1 VPAPC
6 PICKDA
12 RYVVERYGERA
23 GAKVCGC
30 NELCA
35 ACGGSGRSLVEERG
49 YTFVKPCAC
58 QSVARRVSLF
68 NQVRIPARAAGFTFE
83 TFAPE
88 CEEQQMAL
96 VTAEATARRYRP
108 DAPSKGYIVAGP
120 VGTGKTHLLCS
131 TLRHLPLEVGV
142 PARYV
147 EISFL
152 FSEIRNG
159 FSSGRSG
166 LEAIAP
172 LVDVSVLAIDEIGK
186 GRGSAF
192 EMDTLDELIARRYNA
207 GRTTLF
213 ATNFSLAAESG
224 RSGGGA
230 GYVDPVEFERQAQSL
245 LRAKVGERIY
255 SRLHEMCHAIEFPAG
270 KVRDHRKGD
279 KASLAAR

>member
-12 RYVVERYGERA
+12 RYVVERHGERA
-23 GAKVCGC
+23 AAKVCGC

-35 ACGGSGRSLVEERG
+35 ACGGSGRTLVDDKG
-49 YTFVKPCAC
+49 YPFVKPCAC
-58 QSVARRVSLF
+58 QSVSRRVALF
-68 NQVRIPARAAGFTFE
+68 NQVRIPARAAAFTFE
-83 TFAPE
+83 SFLPE

-96 VTAEATARRYRP
+96 ATAETTAKRYRP
-108 DAPSKGYIVAGP
+108 DAPSRGFIVSGP
-120 VGTGKTHLLCS
+120 VGTGKTHLLCA
-131 TLRHLPLEVGV
+131 TLRHLALEVGV

-152 FSEIRNG
+152 FSEIKNG
-159 FSSGRSG
+159 FSAGRSG
-166 LEAIAP
+166 LDAIAP
-172 LVDVSVLAIDEIGK
+172 LVDGSVLAIDEIGK

-213 ATNFSLAAESG
+213 ATNFGLAAEA
-224 RSGGGA
+224 GGKG
-230 GYVDPVEFERQAQSL
+230 GYVDPVDFDRQTQSL
-245 LRAKVGERIY
+245 LRSRVGERIY

-279 KASLAAR
+279 KVSLSAR

>member
-1 VPAPC
+1 MPAPC

-12 RYVVERYGERA
+12 RYLVERYGERA
-23 GAKVCGC
+23 FAKVCGC
-30 NELCA
+30 NDLCA
-35 ACGGSGRSLVEERG
+35 TCGGSGHTMVDDKG

-58 QSVARRVSLF
+58 RSVGRRVALY
-68 NQVRIPARAAGFTFE
+68 NQVRIPSRAASFNFE
-83 TFAPE
+83 TFLPE

-96 VTAEATARRYRP
+96 ATAETTAKRYRP
-108 DAPSKGYIVAGP
+108 DAPSRGFIVSGP
-120 VGTGKTHLLCS
+120 VGTGKTHLLCA
-131 TLRHLPLEVGV
+131 TLRHLTLEVGV

-152 FSEIRNG
+152 FSEIKNG
-159 FSSGRSG
+159 FSAGRSG
-166 LEAIAP
+166 LDAIAP
-172 LVDVSVLAIDEIGK
+172 LVNVAVLAIDEIGK

-213 ATNFSLAAESG
+213 ASNFSLASETGKGS
-224 RSGGGA
+224 

-245 LRAKVGERIY
+245 LRARVGERIY
-255 SRLHEMCHAIEFPAG
+255 SRLHEMCHAIEFPVG
-270 KVRDHRKGD
+270 KVKDHRKGD